1 MYHST
6 SKSEFVREVR
16 SYPLLYITL
25 PCWQLL
31 IMAAKGRPGEGD
43 QCVGAACT
51 TQPGTTDTN
60 FQQMTVVV
68 YIFYVINS
76 IIVRLYNTVIITL
89 YNTIL
94 IIIELH
100 IIILCTII
108 VLDYVNT

>member
-1 MYHST
+1 
-6 SKSEFVREVR
+6 
-16 SYPLLYITL
+16 
-25 PCWQLL
+25 
-31 IMAAKGRPGEGD
+31 MAAKGRPGEGD

-60 FQQMTVVV
+60 VQQMTVVV

-108 VLDYVNT
+108 ILDYVNT